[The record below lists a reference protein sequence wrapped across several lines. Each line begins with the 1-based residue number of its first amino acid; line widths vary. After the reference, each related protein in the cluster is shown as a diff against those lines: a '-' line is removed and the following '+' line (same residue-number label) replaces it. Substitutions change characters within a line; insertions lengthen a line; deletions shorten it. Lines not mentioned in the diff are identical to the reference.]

1 MKIPVQILPV
11 LLALCAA
18 LAALAGSPARAQT
31 SPARGALQSTDDMPL
46 ADYLGLLGQIAP
58 AAEEGATAYLS
69 AFQQR
74 CGRTLST
81 AELRRAVT
89 QGEGDPILMGL
100 IRASHLKDAAA
111 RDQWIQQLRCPGK
124 EAR

>member
-1 MKIPVQILPV
+1 MKSTIQKLPV
-11 LLALCAA
+11 LLALFAA
-18 LAALAGSPARAQT
+18 LATLAGSAALAQT
-31 SPARGALQSTDDMPL
+31 SPARGALQNTDDMPL

-58 AAEEGATAYLS
+58 AAEEGAKAYLS

-81 AELRRAVT
+81 AELRQSMT
-89 QGEGDPILMGL
+89 QGEGDPALMGL
-100 IRASHLKDAAA
+100 IRASHLRNAAA
-111 RDQWIQQLRCPGK
+111 RDQWIQQLRCPEK

>member
-1 MKIPVQILPV
+1 MKTTVQKLPV
-11 LLALCAA
+11 LLALFAA
-18 LAALAGSPARAQT
+18 LATLAGSAALAQT

-46 ADYLGLLGQIAP
+46 TDYLGLLGQITP
-58 AAEEGATAYLS
+58 AAEEGVRAYLS

-74 CGRTLST
+74 CGRALNT
-81 AELRRAVT
+81 AELRRAMT
-89 QGEGDPILMGL
+89 QGEGDPVLMGL

>member
-1 MKIPVQILPV
+1 MTSTLQKLLFTPM
-11 LLALCAA
+11 LLAAMST
-18 LAALAGSPARAQT
+18 LAGSPALAQT
-31 SPARGALQSTDDMPL
+31 SPARGVLQSSDDMSL

-58 AAEEGATAYLS
+58 AAEEGAKAYLS

-74 CGRTLST
+74 CGRSLST
-81 AELRRAVT
+81 TELRRSMT
-89 QGEGDPILMGL
+89 QGEGDPVLMGL
-100 IRASHLKDAAA
+100 IRASHLKDVAT